1 MKLLIID
8 NYDSFVFNLVQLVEQ
23 SGFSDYLIRK
33 NDNILSLN
41 QNDFD
46 KVLISPGPGLTM
58 EAGQL
63 LGFIQKFY
71 RTKPMLGV
79 CLGHVAIAELFGAK
93 LVQMPEP
100 WHGIQGPGIVIKDD
114 RLFHGLPS
122 EFKIG
127 HYHSWI
133 LEEKSLPA
141 EIEITMIDD
150 NGLIM
155 AIKHKEYDLVG
166 LQFHPESIMTE
177 HGLEMM
183 GNWLET

>member
-1 MKLLIID
+1 M
-8 NYDSFVFNLVQLVEQ
+8 
-23 SGFSDYLIRK
+23 
-33 NDNILSLN
+33 
-41 QNDFD
+41 
-46 KVLISPGPGLTM
+46 
-58 EAGQL
+58 
-63 LGFIQKFY
+63 
-71 RTKPMLGV
+71 
-79 CLGHVAIAELFGAK
+79 
-93 LVQMPEP
+93 
-100 WHGIQGPGIVIKDD
+100 
-114 RLFHGLPS
+114 FHGLPS